1 MEREDRVARIAHCF
15 VRGISVSNVVTPR
28 RALVIG
34 AKQPVPG
41 TVKTRLGRAIGDA
54 RAAAL
59 YRAFLS
65 DLAARFRRT
74 MEAYDL
80 LWAVAPATAD
90 FPALV
95 GAAHG
100 YFAQEGAD
108 WTERQRHIFRWTAAR
123 GYDQTV
129 LIASDS
135 PQLPAQTVAAAF
147 AALDHAM
154 ATLAPTYDGGY
165 SLIGQRSGVDILG
178 AVPMS
183 TATVYDDLRANARA
197 RNVALHALTV
207 TWDIDE
213 ATDLQRLSAY
223 LAGPHD
229 APATAAAFR
238 HLRLGEVCAPRP
250 IVPYMTDRLV
260 AVGGDD

>member
-1 MEREDRVARIAHCF
+1 MSIA
-15 VRGISVSNVVTPR
+15 VMPR

-41 TVKTRLGRAIGDA
+41 TVKTRLGRTIGEA
-54 RAAAL
+54 QAAAL
-59 YRAFLS
+59 YRAFLR

-74 MEAYDL
+74 AGAYDL
-80 LWAVAPATAD
+80 LWAFAPTAAD

-95 GAAHG
+95 GAADG

-108 WTERQRHIFRWTAAR
+108 WTARQRPIFRWTAAR

-135 PQLPAQTVAAAF
+135 PQLPMRAVAAAF

-154 ATLAPTYDGGY
+154 VTLAPTYDGGY

-183 TATVYDDLRANARA
+183 TATVYDDLCANALA
-197 RNVALHALTV
+197 RKVSLHAFAP
-207 TWDIDE
+207 TWDVDE
-213 ATDLQRLSAY
+213 AADLQRLSAY

-238 HLRLGEVCAPRP
+238 RLRLGELSAPRTF
-250 IVPYMTDRLV
+250 VVHASDRL
-260 AVGGDD
+260 AAAGGDD

>member
-1 MEREDRVARIAHCF
+1 MSIT
-15 VRGISVSNVVTPR
+15 VTSR

-34 AKQPVPG
+34 AKEPVPG
-41 TVKTRLGRAIGDA
+41 NAKTRLGRTIGDA
-54 RAAAL
+54 RAVAL
-59 YRAFLS
+59 YRAFLT
-65 DLAARFRRT
+65 DLANRFRR
-74 MEAYDL
+74 AARSYDL
-80 LWAVAPATAD
+80 FWAFAPATAD

-95 GAAHG
+95 GAANG

-135 PQLPAQTVAAAF
+135 PQLPARTIAAAF
-147 AALDHAM
+147 AALDGAM
-154 ATLAPTYDGGY
+154 ATLAPTDDGGY

-183 TATVYDDLRANARA
+183 TTTVYDDLRTNARSRDISLA
-197 RNVALHALTV
+197 SLTT
-207 TWDIDE
+207 TWDVDE
-213 ATDLQRLSAY
+213 ATDLHRLAAY

-229 APATAAAFR
+229 APATAAAF
-238 HLRLGEVCAPRP
+238 HRLGLWEEIAPRRFVSP
-250 IVPYMTDRLV
+250 ARDRL
-260 AVGGDD
+260 AAAGGGE

>member
-1 MEREDRVARIAHCF
+1 MSSAI
-15 VRGISVSNVVTPR
+15 TPR

-54 RAAAL
+54 QAAAL
-59 YRAFLS
+59 YRAFLT
-65 DLAARFRRT
+65 DLAERFRRT
-74 MEAYDL
+74 AGAYDL

-95 GAAHG
+95 GAADS

-108 WTERQRHIFRWTAAR
+108 WTARQRHIFRWAAAR

-135 PQLPAQTVAAAF
+135 PQLPARTVAAAF
-147 AALDHAM
+147 ASLDVSM

-197 RNVALHALTV
+197 RNISLHAL
-207 TWDIDE
+207 
-213 ATDLQRLSAY
+213 ATTLDVDDVADLRRLSAY

-238 HLRLGEVCAPRP
+238 RLRLSEASTPRP
-250 IVPYMTDRLV
+250 FIPHVSDRV
-260 AVGGDD
+260 AAAGGED